1 MTKWTIEQQAAIELR
16 GCELLV
22 SAAAGS
28 GKTAVLVERI
38 TRMVIDDH
46 IPIDEMLI
54 VTYTNAAAGE
64 MRARIETALSNA
76 MQTSNGDKSFLQE
89 QLKRLNRAH
98 IKTFHAFCLDVVRQH
113 FQKLEID
120 PAFRMA
126 NESELQVLVFQALEE
141 TLELFYEAETP
152 AFIQLVE
159 SYSGNRDDVKLREL
173 ILSLYR
179 FIQSQ
184 AYPIKWLAE
193 QVEQY
198 ASSGEKICTKWFSDM
213 ETYHKW
219 MLQSGIELLV
229 YAIRICDDTPGLEGY
244 RETLTMDL
252 QAFER
257 MCALEGDA
265 FQAAITQ
272 FEFSR
277 LKPLKKEM
285 KAQIDPAVIDEVK
298 GEIRD
303 KVIKKQIF
311 EKIKQFYNYKTAARY
326 QAEIVD
332 QGPLFGTMLEII
344 RTFTVRFD
352 TLKRKRNV
360 LDFGDLEHFAVQLL
374 DDDSIASRYREH
386 FQFIFV
392 DEYQDASGIQE
403 QIIKSIKRKNALFMV
418 GDLKQSI
425 YKFRLADPQIFVSKY
440 NRFHK
445 LSAFGIDSVSAI
457 ADLNQS
463 FAETAAHTEHLV
475 RVDLK
480 QNFRTRD
487 VILDSVNVIFS
498 AVMQPPLGEIAY
510 DDDAKLYPGMTFEPA
525 MDSKVEVNLIS
536 KALLENEERDLST
549 ALASN
554 DASDGSQ
561 ETLESYFEDM
571 KNDEIEARAAV
582 LKIKT
587 ILGTP
592 IYHPKQKI
600 TAPCTYKDIVLLI
613 RSVRSWT
620 PIFETVFMEEGLPL
634 FADNPTGYFDTLE
647 IKFILSLLKV
657 IADPYDDIALLTVLR
672 SPIVGLGISELIG
685 VKKAADRAHYLYDG
699 VQAGHDADT
708 ETGKK
713 LKGFTERLETWRQAS
728 TYMMLDEFLWM
739 LLRDSGLYHYCIA
752 MPGGSARAANLTLL
766 IDRASELRQSQII
779 SLNQFIQFIEA
790 LHNAS
795 GDMGVAK
802 TIGENDN
809 VIRLMSIHKS
819 KGLEFPVVLLLGL
832 GRRINLMD
840 SYGDLLMHKD
850 EGIALAYV
858 DLDKRTRSKS
868 LPQWVIKNRIQWETY
883 AEELR
888 VLYVALTRPVDR
900 LILFGT
906 YAALPKKMRVWR
918 RGASRQLFWNPQ
930 GLMDWIMPNWL
941 DLPQVKVNCLDAA
954 HFEMEAVDQH
964 RDWMQRLLQW
974 RESRRETSPDDV
986 MVQAQFPDRTE
997 AIKSEQG
1004 TEGEIVEKILSYQ
1017 YPKVLDGLPAKT
1029 SVTSMQTAYKPPTL
1043 SEVPTFSDTSQISGA
1058 ERGTLTHAFLERLDF
1073 HKIQTPETLKEQLH
1087 QYTSSGIFT
1096 EDEADVIDLQKISV
1110 FLASPLGMK
1119 LRAIEKHHHEI
1130 PFIHRIETQM
1140 VQGIIDF
1147 YAELPSELLLVDFKT
1162 DYRVPDSD
1170 DLMWQKYRQQID
1182 YYRIALEALTGK
1194 KVTAAYLVF
1203 LMAGEVIA
1211 VSRSENSENI

>member
-1 MTKWTIEQQAAIELR
+1 MWTLEQQAAIALR
-16 GCELLV
+16 HCELLV

-38 TRMVIDDH
+38 TRMVIDDR

-64 MRARIETALSNA
+64 MRARVETALSNA
-76 MQTSNGDKSFLQE
+76 MQTPEGDKSFLQE

-126 NESELQVLVFQALEE
+126 NESELQVLIYQALEE
-141 TLELFYEAETP
+141 TLEAFYEAEAP
-152 AFIQLVE
+152 AFVQLVE

-184 AYPIKWLAE
+184 AYPLQWLSVQAE
-193 QVEQY
+193 RY
-198 ASSGEKICTKWFSDM
+198 THAGNDLCTQWLGDM
-213 ETYHKW
+213 ESYHKW
-219 MLQSGIELLV
+219 MLQSGIELLQ
-229 YAIRICDDTPGLEGY
+229 YGIRVCDATPGLEGY
-244 RETLTMDL
+244 CETLTLDL

-257 MCALEGDA
+257 MCALTGEA
-265 FQAAITQ
+265 FEAYVTQ

-277 LKPLKKEM
+277 MKALKKDV
-285 KAQIDPAVIDEVK
+285 KAQIDPSIIDEVK

-303 KVIKKQIF
+303 KAIKKQLF
-311 EKIKQFYNYKTAARY
+311 EKIKQFYSYKTNARY
-326 QAEIVD
+326 LEEISL
-332 QGPLFGTMLEII
+332 QGPLMRMLYEII
-344 RTFTVRFD
+344 STFSERFD
-352 TLKRKRNV
+352 ALKRKRNV

-374 DDDSIASRYREH
+374 DDSNIAQRYREH

-403 QIIKSIKRKNALFMV
+403 QIIKSIKRQNALFMV

-440 NRFHK
+440 NSFQK
-445 LSAFGIDSVSAI
+445 LSAFGVTTPSAI
-457 ADLNQS
+457 DELNQT
-463 FAETAAHTEHLV
+463 FADSDAAIPRLV
-475 RVDLK
+475 RIDLK
-480 QNFRTRD
+480 KNFRTREA
-487 VILDSVNVIFS
+487 ILASVNTIFS
-498 AVMQPPLGEIAY
+498 EVMQPPLGDIAY
-510 DDDAKLYPGMTFEPA
+510 DEDAMLYPGMIFEPA
-525 MDSKVEVNLIS
+525 SETSVEVNLIS
-536 KALLENEERDLST
+536 KTLLTTETMDDWDSD
-549 ALASN
+549 
-554 DASDGSQ
+554 DAYPDG
-561 ETLESYFEDM
+561 ETLETYFEDM
-571 KNDEIEARAAV
+571 KHDEIEARAAV
-582 LKIKT
+582 LKIKEM
-587 ILGTP
+587 LGKP
-592 IYHPKQKI
+592 IYHPKQAL

-672 SPIVGLGISELIG
+672 SPIVGLGITELIEI
-685 VKKAADRAHYLYDG
+685 KAAAGVGNYLYEG
-699 VQAGHDADT
+699 VRICEASGQALGDILNAFT
-708 ETGKK
+708 AQ
-713 LKGFTERLETWRQAS
+713 LKTWRQAAS
-728 TYMMLDEFLWM
+728 YMMLDEYLWM

-790 LHNAS
+790 LHSAS

-858 DLDKRTRSKS
+858 DLAKRTRTKS

-888 VLYVALTRPVDR
+888 VLYVALTRPIDR

-906 YAALPKKMRVWR
+906 YTSLSKKMMAWQ
-918 RGASRQLFWNPQ
+918 RGANRHLFWNPQ
-930 GLMDWIMPNWL
+930 GLMDWIMPNWIA
-941 DLPQVKVNCLDAA
+941 QANVTVNLLDAA
-954 HFEMEAVDQH
+954 HFESETIGQH
-964 RDWMQRLLQW
+964 RDWTQRLRLW
-974 RESRRETSPDDV
+974 HKRDEATSGALRQTYV
-986 MVQAQFPDRTE
+986 AQT
-997 AIKSEQG
+997 
-1004 TEGEIVEKILSYQ
+1004 LSYT
-1017 YPKVLDGLPAKT
+1017 YPESADTLPAKT
-1029 SVTSMQTAYKPPTL
+1029 SVTSMQQAYTPPTL
-1043 SEVPTFSDTSQISGA
+1043 VEAPAFSKPEALSGA
-1058 ERGTLTHAFLERLDF
+1058 ERGTLTHAFLERLSF
-1073 HKIQTPETLKEQLH
+1073 HAHYSEAILQTKLDQWVEA
-1087 QYTSSGIFT
+1087 GIFNA
-1096 EDEADVIDLQKISV
+1096 EEAAVIDLQKINA
-1110 FLASPLGMK
+1110 FLTSPLGIK
-1119 LRAIEKHHHEI
+1119 LKTIEKHYHEV
-1130 PFIHRIETQM
+1130 PFIHRIGGQM
-1140 VQGIIDF
+1140 VQGIVDF
-1147 YAELPSELLLVDFKT
+1147 YAEMPSELLLIDFKT
-1162 DYRVPDSD
+1162 DYRIEEA
-1170 DLMWQKYRQQID
+1170 LWTKYHQQINT
-1182 YYRIALEALTGK
+1182 YRMALEALTGK
-1194 KVTAAYLVF
+1194 RVTAAYLVF
-1203 LMAGEVIA
+1203 LMTGEIIA
-1211 VSRSENSENI
+1211 VSRDENDINI

>member
-1 MTKWTIEQQAAIELR
+1 MTMWTLEQQAAIALR
-16 GCELLV
+16 HCELLV

-38 TRMVIDDH
+38 TRMVIDDR

-64 MRARIETALSNA
+64 MRARVETALSNA
-76 MQTSNGDKSFLQE
+76 MQTPEGDKSFLQE

-126 NESELQVLVFQALEE
+126 NESELQVLIYQALEE
-141 TLELFYEAETP
+141 TLEAFYEAEAP
-152 AFIQLVE
+152 AFVQLVE

-184 AYPIKWLAE
+184 AYPLQWLSVQAE
-193 QVEQY
+193 RY
-198 ASSGEKICTKWFSDM
+198 THAGNDLCTQWLGDM
-213 ETYHKW
+213 ESYHKW
-219 MLQSGIELLV
+219 MLQSGIELLQ
-229 YAIRICDDTPGLEGY
+229 YGIRVCDATPGLEGY
-244 RETLTMDL
+244 CETLTLDL

-257 MCALEGDA
+257 MCALTGEA
-265 FQAAITQ
+265 FEAYVTQ

-277 LKPLKKEM
+277 MKALKKDV
-285 KAQIDPAVIDEVK
+285 KAQIDPSIIDEVK

-303 KVIKKQIF
+303 KAIKKQLF
-311 EKIKQFYNYKTAARY
+311 EKIKQFYSYKTNARY
-326 QAEIVD
+326 LEEISL
-332 QGPLFGTMLEII
+332 QGPLMRMLYEII
-344 RTFTVRFD
+344 STFSERFD
-352 TLKRKRNV
+352 ALKRKRNV

-374 DDDSIASRYREH
+374 DDSNIAQRYREH

-403 QIIKSIKRKNALFMV
+403 QIIKSIKRQNALFMV

-440 NRFHK
+440 NSFQK
-445 LSAFGIDSVSAI
+445 LSAFGVTTPSAI
-457 ADLNQS
+457 DELNQT
-463 FAETAAHTEHLV
+463 FADSDAAIPRLV
-475 RVDLK
+475 RIDLK
-480 QNFRTRD
+480 KNFRTREA
-487 VILDSVNVIFS
+487 ILASVNTIFS
-498 AVMQPPLGEIAY
+498 EVMQPPLGDIAY
-510 DDDAKLYPGMTFEPA
+510 DEDAMLYPGMIFEPA
-525 MDSKVEVNLIS
+525 SETSVEVNLIS
-536 KALLENEERDLST
+536 KTLLTTETMDDWDSD
-549 ALASN
+549 
-554 DASDGSQ
+554 DAYPDG
-561 ETLESYFEDM
+561 ETLETYFEDM
-571 KNDEIEARAAV
+571 KHDEIEARAAV
-582 LKIKT
+582 LKIKEM
-587 ILGTP
+587 LGKP
-592 IYHPKQKI
+592 IYHPKQAL

-672 SPIVGLGISELIG
+672 SPIVGLGITELIEI
-685 VKKAADRAHYLYDG
+685 KAAAGVGNYLYEG
-699 VQAGHDADT
+699 VRICEASGQALGDILNAFT
-708 ETGKK
+708 AQ
-713 LKGFTERLETWRQAS
+713 LKTWRQAAS
-728 TYMMLDEFLWM
+728 YMMLDEYLWM

-790 LHNAS
+790 LHSAS

-858 DLDKRTRSKS
+858 DLAKRTRTKS

-888 VLYVALTRPVDR
+888 VLYVALTRPIDR

-906 YAALPKKMRVWR
+906 YTSLSKKMMAH
-918 RGASRQLFWNPQ
+918 GLDYAKLDCASQCDRQFT
-930 GLMDWIMPNWL
+930 GR
-941 DLPQVKVNCLDAA
+941 C
-954 HFEMEAVDQH
+954 
-964 RDWMQRLLQW
+964 
-974 RESRRETSPDDV
+974 
-986 MVQAQFPDRTE
+986 
-997 AIKSEQG
+997 
-1004 TEGEIVEKILSYQ
+1004 
-1017 YPKVLDGLPAKT
+1017 
-1029 SVTSMQTAYKPPTL
+1029 TL
-1043 SEVPTFSDTSQISGA
+1043 
-1058 ERGTLTHAFLERLDF
+1058 
-1073 HKIQTPETLKEQLH
+1073 
-1087 QYTSSGIFT
+1087 
-1096 EDEADVIDLQKISV
+1096 
-1110 FLASPLGMK
+1110 
-1119 LRAIEKHHHEI
+1119 
-1130 PFIHRIETQM
+1130 
-1140 VQGIIDF
+1140 
-1147 YAELPSELLLVDFKT
+1147 
-1162 DYRVPDSD
+1162 
-1170 DLMWQKYRQQID
+1170 
-1182 YYRIALEALTGK
+1182 
-1194 KVTAAYLVF
+1194 
-1203 LMAGEVIA
+1203 
-1211 VSRSENSENI
+1211 

>member
-1 MTKWTIEQQAAIELR
+1 MEVSAMTKWTLEQQAAIELR

-46 IPIDEMLI
+46 IPINEMLI

-76 MQTSNGDKSFLQE
+76 MQESEDDKAFLQE

-126 NESELQVLVFQALEE
+126 NESELQVLIFQSLEE
-141 TLELFYEAETP
+141 TLEQFYEAEQP
-152 AFIQLVE
+152 AFVQLVE
-159 SYSGNRDDVKLREL
+159 SYSGNRDDGKLREL

-184 AYPIKWLAE
+184 AYPLKWLDG
-193 QVEQY
+193 QVAQY
-198 ASSGEKICTKWFSDM
+198 AHSGEALCEKWLSEM
-213 ETYHKW
+213 EAYHKW
-219 MLQSGIELLV
+219 MLQSGVELLE
-229 YAIRICDDTPGLEGY
+229 YGIRLCEETSGLEGY
-244 RETLTMDL
+244 RETLSLDL
-252 QAFER
+252 QAFEH
-257 MCALEGDA
+257 MCALSGEA
-265 FQAAITQ
+265 FQAYIAQ

-277 LKPLKKEM
+277 MKALKKDA

-311 EKIKQFYNYKTAARY
+311 EKIKQFYGYKTTARY
-326 QAEIVD
+326 LAEIAE
-332 QGPLFGTMLEII
+332 QGPLLGVLHEII
-344 RTFTVRFD
+344 DTFTTRFD
-352 TLKRKRNV
+352 ALKRKRNV

-374 DDDSIASRYREH
+374 DDDSIASRYRDH
-386 FQFIFV
+386 FQFVFV

-403 QIIKSIKRKNALFMV
+403 QIIKSIKRQNALFMV

-440 NRFHK
+440 NAFQK
-445 LSAFGIDSVSAI
+445 LSAYGVDSVSAI

-463 FAETAAHTEHLV
+463 FAKADDNEARQV

-480 QNFRTRD
+480 KNFRTRD
-487 VILDSVNVIFS
+487 VILDAVNTIFS
-498 AVMQPPLGEIAY
+498 TVMQPPLGEIVY
-510 DDDAKLYPGMTFEPA
+510 DEDAQLYPGMAFEPSTA
-525 MDSKVEVNLIS
+525 ATVEVNLIS
-536 KALLENEERDLST
+536 KTLLDEGDRTYQDDNEAYDE
-549 ALASN
+549 
-554 DASDGSQ
+554 GQ
-561 ETLESYFEDM
+561 ETLETYFEDM
-571 KNDEIEARAAV
+571 KHDEIEARAAV
-582 LKIKT
+582 LKIKA

-592 IYHPKQKI
+592 IYHPKQKM

-672 SPIVGLGISELIG
+672 SPIVGLGISELINI
-685 VKKAADRAHYLYDG
+685 KKTADIAHYLYDG
-699 VQAGHDADT
+699 VQLHLEDDT
-708 ETGKK
+708 ETGKA
-713 LKGFTERLETWRQAS
+713 LKAFTAQLDAWRQAS
-728 TYMMLDEFLWM
+728 AYMMLDEFLWM

-850 EGIALAYV
+850 DGIALAYV
-858 DLDKRTRSKS
+858 DLEKRTRSKS
-868 LPQWVIKNRIQWETY
+868 LLQWVIKNRIQWETY

-918 RGASRQLFWNPQ
+918 RGANRQLFWNPQ
-930 GLMDWIMPNWL
+930 GLMDWIMPNWI
-941 DLPQVKVNCLDAA
+941 DHPQVTVNLLDAA
-954 HFEMEAVDQH
+954 HFEAEAVDQH
-964 RDWMQRLLQW
+964 RDWTQRLGHW
-974 RESRRETSPDDV
+974 RENRMEVSPDDETLETIS
-986 MVQAQFPDRTE
+986 Q
-997 AIKSEQG
+997 
-1004 TEGEIVEKILSYQ
+1004 ILSYH
-1017 YPKVLDGLPAKT
+1017 YPKVMDTLPSKT
-1029 SVTSMQTAYKPPTL
+1029 SVTSIQTAYKPPML
-1043 SEVPTFSDTSQISGA
+1043 SEAPAFSETVKLSGA

-1073 HKIQTPETLKEQLH
+1073 HEVQTIDTLKGLLQQNML
-1087 QYTSSGIFT
+1087 SGVFS
-1096 EDEADVIDLQKISV
+1096 EEEAAVIDLQKISV
-1110 FLASPLGMK
+1110 FLASPLGIK
-1119 LRAIEKHHHEI
+1119 LRTIETHHHEM
-1130 PFIHRIETQM
+1130 PFIHRTEGQM

-1147 YAELPSELLLVDFKT
+1147 YAEMPSELLLIDFKT
-1162 DYRVPDSD
+1162 DYRIPETD
-1170 DLMWQKYRQQID
+1170 DPMWQKYWQQIH
-1182 YYRIALEALTGK
+1182 YYRMALEALTGK

-1203 LMAGEVIA
+1203 LMAGEIIA
-1211 VSRSENSENI
+1211 VSRDEDRENYKTS